1 MFSLRSEESGVHF
14 AFTDRWGGVGA
25 APYDELNLGGH
36 VGDDPRIVRDNRSRT
51 AAALGIDAGRVVWM
65 NQVHGRDVVTVDG
78 PWTGP
83 VPEADAVVSRTPAL
97 ALAVLVAD
105 CTPALFAD
113 PVAGVV
119 AAAHAG
125 RPGLFAGVIPATIEA
140 MAELGARPERIIA
153 KTGPAVCGPCYEV
166 PDAMCDEV
174 AARVPQ
180 ARARTP
186 EGTAAL
192 DIVAGVW
199 AQLADAGVPVG
210 EKSHICTRESPD
222 HFSYR
227 RDGKTGRIAGYVWLA
242 ETPKA
247 SGAGDFET
255 MGT

>member
-1 MFSLRSEESGVHF
+1 MFSLRSEEHGVHF

-25 APYDELNLGGH
+25 APYDELNLGAH
-36 VGDDPRIVRDNRSRT
+36 VGDEPRVVRDNRARA
-51 AAALGIDAGRVVWM
+51 AAALGLDGERVVWM
-65 NQVHGRDVVTVDG
+65 NQVHGRNVVAVDG
-78 PWTGP
+78 PWPGE
-83 VPEADAVVSRTPAL
+83 VPEADAVVTRTPGL
-97 ALAVLVAD
+97 GLAVLVAD
-105 CTPALFAD
+105 CTPALLAD

-140 MAELGARPERIIA
+140 MVGFGARPERIIA

-174 AARVPQ
+174 AARVPRS
-180 ARARTP
+180 RARTR

-199 AQLADAGVPVG
+199 AQLAEAGVTVG
-210 EKSHICTRESPD
+210 EKSHICTRESAD

-242 ETPKA
+242 ETPAAPGAPA
-247 SGAGDFET
+247 SGS